1 MGYNHCDVYPC
12 NYDVPV
18 ASITVHISLQMA
30 TQSDFDYNHQF
41 IYLHNL

>member
-1 MGYNHCDVYPC
+1 MGYDHCDVYPC
-12 NYDVPV
+12 NYNVPV
-18 ASITVHISLQMA
+18 ASITVHISLQM